1 MKRASLIL
9 IGLVLAGCTTAPK
22 PVTQLATPTFDWT
35 PPESA
40 APNSTNVSFGVVA
53 GVFSKPEVAASPFG
67 KRFSSSLAA
76 DFLELLTAKGFT
88 VSGPYATV
96 NEMTYPEKK
105 NADLILV
112 PEVDLEPQIRVV
124 AVPQMNI
131 LTGMSGYK
139 YDGDSFMQ
147 GRITLAV
154 MESLSGQRMWSKSI
168 ELPASKMPFHG
179 QTKYATAVPGNEYL
193 LDPALVAVQSA
204 QLEQYYNDVLAK
216 AWTYLNAEEM
226 QQTKAAAQDV
236 RAKTTFSGNK

>member
-1 MKRASLIL
+1 MKRVSLML

-22 PVTQLATPTFDWT
+22 PATQIYAPTFDWT
-35 PPESA
+35 PPETA
-40 APNSTNVSFGVVA
+40 APNSSNVSFGVVA
-53 GVFSKPEVAASPFG
+53 GVFSEPKIGASPYG
-67 KRFSSSLAA
+67 KRFSNGLAQ

-88 VSGPYATV
+88 VSGPFPTV

-112 PEVDLEPQIRVV
+112 PEVDIQVHVTYVPV
-124 AVPQMNI
+124 AQNNLI
-131 LTGMSGYK
+131 TGLSGYK
-139 YDGDSFMQ
+139 FEGESSME

-168 ELPASKMPFHG
+168 ELPPSTQPYRG
-179 QTKYATAVPGNEYL
+179 QLKWSTPAPGPGVGS
-193 LDPALVAVQSA
+193 DPGLAAVQGA
-204 QLEQYYNDVLAK
+204 QLEQYYRDSMAK

-236 RAKTTFSGNK
+236 RSKTTFQGK